1 MIGHSD
7 SHNLNCTGQQDFSR
21 NARQVPRK
29 WWDSGPLTSSIRDF
43 AGDNIRREKVR
54 IVEEIVTL
62 RPTEPIPTFRSFTAR
77 KKLRMTESA
86 FGLRAVKQ
94 KTEKAPVNNS
104 LDGIAGEDPLKMK
117 SLYDDTTKRKN
128 VSDDVPSSKRKNVF
142 DDVPSSKYISPVY
155 AQMTLNGPVFS
166 FRGTVFKSHLAEHGN
181 EKPEKTT
188 IKEIITTTSTTTTT
202 TTTPA
207 PPVTRKIPKWFELKI
222 NKADD
227 RRMNNMGLTESI
239 SNSNPDIPEKHRNT
253 DNTEFP
259 PTVNTK
265 FTEQKQSNYRED
277 SFNQQLRRNNEGG
290 DRRRNRIP
298 TSKTF
303 LYLKSKNALNV

>member
-1 MIGHSD
+1 MIGQSD
-7 SHNLNCTGQQDFSR
+7 SHNLNCTGQQEFTR

-29 WWDSGPLTSSIRDF
+29 WWDSGSVTPSIRDF
-43 AGDNIRREKVR
+43 AGEKIQREKVR
-54 IVEEIVTL
+54 IVEDIVTL
-62 RPTEPIPTFRSFTAR
+62 RPTEPVPTFRSFTAR

-86 FGLRAVKQ
+86 FGLRSVEQ
-94 KTEKAPVNNS
+94 KSEKGPVNNS
-104 LDGIAGEDPLKMK
+104 LDGTAGEDPLKKK

-128 VSDDVPSSKRKNVF
+128 LSDDVPS
-142 DDVPSSKYISPVY
+142 PKYISPVY

-166 FRGTVFKSHLAEHGN
+166 FSGTVFKSHLTEHGN

-222 NKADD
+222 SQADD
-227 RRMNNMGLTESI
+227 QRMNKIGLAESI
-239 SNSNPDIPEKHRNT
+239 SNSNPDITEKHGNT

-259 PTVNTK
+259 TTVSTQ
-265 FTEQKQSNYRED
+265 FSDQKQSNYRED

-290 DRRRNRIP
+290 DRRRNGIP

-303 LYLKSKNALNV
+303 LYLASKLH

>member
-7 SHNLNCTGQQDFSR
+7 SHNLNCTGQQEFSR
-21 NARQVPRK
+21 NGRQVPRK
-29 WWDSGPLTSSIRDF
+29 WWDSGPVTPSIRDF
-43 AGDNIRREKVR
+43 AGENIRREKVR

-62 RPTEPIPTFRSFTAR
+62 RPTEPVPTIRSLTAR

-86 FGLRAVKQ
+86 FGLRSIKQ
-94 KTEKAPVNNS
+94 KTAKVHVNNTTG
-104 LDGIAGEDPLKMK
+104 DGTTGEDPLKMK

-128 VSDDVPSSKRKNVF
+128 VSDDVPS
-142 DDVPSSKYISPVY
+142 PKYISPVY

-166 FRGTVFKSHLAEHGN
+166 FRGTVFKSHLTEHGN

-227 RRMNNMGLTESI
+227 PRMNKMGLTESI

-259 PTVNTK
+259 PTISTQ

-290 DRRRNRIP
+290 DRRRNIIP

-303 LYLKSKNALNV
+303 LYFYFYQFTAI